1 MKRLA
6 AILALTVLLLC
17 SCEKKRPTGDP
28 KVFFDVESISAA
40 PGESVTVEGS
50 VKDPAG
56 IAHIDF
62 SAAVFSYSKSMSL
75 VGSYPTEYEFSESF
89 TIPADAAKSGEFV
102 VTAVSYDNRSIT
114 AKLPVNLPAEEAT
127 QE

>member
-6 AILALTVLLLC
+6 AILALTVLLIC

-28 KVFFDVESISAA
+28 KVFFEAESITAA

-56 IAHIDF
+56 IAHIDL
-62 SAAVFSYSKSMSL
+62 SAAAFGYAKSLSL
-75 VGSYPTEYEFSESF
+75 VGSYPTEYEFSATF
-89 TIPADAAKSGEFV
+89 TIPDDAAKGGEFV

-114 AKLPVNLPAEEAT
+114 AKLPVNLPADEE
-127 QE
+127 